1 MKLKNS
7 FNSYLVGEVMKTKIE
22 VVTGFLGSG
31 KTAFLNA
38 LIKETIVKDESV
50 LVIQLED
57 GETKVKKIFGN
68 INIRNYY
75 GDIEGFDKFLLK
87 NLREGNYFKVFIEY
101 NGTETIDKLA
111 NILNEDN
118 IKKLCK
124 INTIYF
130 IADVNNIKSYV
141 INMGDFI
148 VPAIENSNLILLN
161 NCINSDDKKIEEAIN
176 LMEELNLSGHILTC
190 DNNNSIDNALKKSKL
205 FNNRTIKKIY
215 MNLCG
220 DRK

>member
-22 VVTGFLGSG
+22 IVTGFLGSG

-57 GETKVKKIFGN
+57 GETKINKIFGN

-75 GDIEGFDKFLLK
+75 GDIEEFDKFLLK

-101 NGTETIDKLA
+101 NGTETIEKLA
-111 NILNEDN
+111 NILNKDK

-124 INTIYF
+124 ISTIYF